1 MYNESSDA
9 YCRDTL
15 VLYTDGVIEAETSQG
30 EGVGMER
37 LSTLIQR
44 GHMLSSDEL
53 MNHILESIEDFSRN
67 VGFEDDV
74 TILVVKFKFDS
85 M

>member
-1 MYNESSDA
+1 
-9 YCRDTL
+9 
-15 VLYTDGVIEAETSQG
+15 
-30 EGVGMER
+30 MER